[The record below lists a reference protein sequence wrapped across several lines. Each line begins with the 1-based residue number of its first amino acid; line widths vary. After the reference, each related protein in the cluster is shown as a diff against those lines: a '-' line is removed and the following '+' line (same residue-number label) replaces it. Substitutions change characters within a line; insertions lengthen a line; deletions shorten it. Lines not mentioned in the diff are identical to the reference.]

1 MESNNLKNEQQCSI
15 RPLSSSF
22 IRIPAPCLKFEGL
35 DDIEFALGAVAD
47 FGAKNFQ
54 STTKAD
60 ARHDV
65 ELTTKTAIEP
75 NACYSQCFFETK
87 Y

>member
-1 MESNNLKNEQQCSI
+1 MY
-15 RPLSSSF
+15 PLVGSL
-22 IRIPAPCLKFEGL
+22 ATNV
-35 DDIEFALGAVAD
+35 FALGAVAD

-60 ARHDV
+60 ARHNV

-75 NACYSQCFFETK
+75 NACYMPHFSVV
-87 Y
+87 